1 MPVHSPG
8 PRLFRSIPFKHIG
21 QNLRG
26 GDGGR
31 NADVHL
37 DLAGFLGVFAVLV
50 TFLIMVFSASGEL
63 ITSQR
68 GLTLPDATNESELR
82 RAPVVIVTRDSITF
96 EGEEMARTS
105 RLEEDPPTEVRI
117 HDLYDRLEEER
128 ARFRRDFSSLPAI
141 EQERC
146 AREGRPLDPQEM
158 CLDGLL
164 ILQADRDTSARVLNR
179 IVMTAYAVEYDNILF
194 AVNQRGG
201 R

>member
-21 QNLRG
+21 ANVRG
-26 GDGGR
+26 GEGNR
-31 NADVHL
+31 SADVHL
-37 DLAGFLGVFAVLV
+37 ELAGFLGVFAVLV

-82 RAPVVIVTRDSITF
+82 RAPVIIVTRDAVTF
-96 EGEEMARTS
+96 DGAEVGRTRS
-105 RLEEDPPTEVRI
+105 LEEDPPAEVRI
-117 HDLYDRLEEER
+117 LDLYDRLEEER
-128 ARFRRDFSSLPAI
+128 ARFRRDFSSLPAE

-146 AREGRPLDPQEM
+146 AREGRPIDPQQM

-194 AVNQRGG
+194 AVNR
-201 R
+201 RDR

>member
-21 QNLRG
+21 GNLRG
-26 GDGGR
+26 EQSR
-31 NADVHL
+31 SADVHL

-63 ITSQR
+63 ITAQR
-68 GLTLPDATNESELR
+68 GLTLPDATNESPLR
-82 RAPVVIVTRDSITF
+82 RAPVIIVTRDAVTF
-96 EGEEMARTS
+96 DGEEVART
-105 RLEEDPPTEVRI
+105 RALEEDAPTEVRI
-117 HDLYDRLEEER
+117 LDLYDRLEEER
-128 ARFRRDFSSLPAI
+128 ARFRRDFSNLPAI

-146 AREGRPLDPQEM
+146 AREGRPIDPNEM

-164 ILQADRDTSARVLNR
+164 ILQADRETSARVLNR

-194 AVNQRGG
+194 AVNRREQR
-201 R
+201 